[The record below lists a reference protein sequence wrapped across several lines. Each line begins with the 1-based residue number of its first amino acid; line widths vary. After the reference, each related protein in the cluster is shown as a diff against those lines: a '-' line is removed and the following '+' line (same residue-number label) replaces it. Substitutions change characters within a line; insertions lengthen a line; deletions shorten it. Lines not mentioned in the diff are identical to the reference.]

1 MVNKDQSAVC
11 VYLCTSVRVRVRVRV
26 RVLESAASAALFCL
40 IEGAKSVNCRRGE
53 GTGES
58 VNVARE
64 QSRDDTT
71 TAMGHKFIKV

>member
-1 MVNKDQSAVC
+1 M
-11 VYLCTSVRVRVRVRV
+11 RVRVRVYV
-26 RVLESAASAALFCL
+26 FVSSTCVVESAASAALFCL

-53 GTGES
+53 GIGQS

-64 QSRDDTT
+64 SSRDDTT